1 MRHSLAAFLVFL
13 VVGLTILALETF
25 LLLARF
31 DQFQSQLV
39 QNSKMT
45 LSIAQREAALQRFK
59 LNKDAFEK
67 KAALLLSGFT
77 PEPLAIGPETF
88 GDLFSLG
95 VQISPQEAAGNKGAK
110 IWTYKLSSTS
120 LEYHRLMPAISAL
133 ENQYPLGR
141 FIEIDLR
148 SKSPPFALSPGPIA
162 FTGIFSNLRARQ

>member
-67 KAALLLSGFT
+67 KAALLLSGYT

-110 IWTYKLSSTS
+110 IWTYKLSSTAI
-120 LEYHRLMPAISAL
+120 EYHRLMPAISAL
-133 ENQYPLGR
+133 ENQHPLGR
-141 FIEIDLR
+141 FIEIDLK

-162 FTGIFSNLRARQ
+162 FTGIFSTLRGRQ

>member
-110 IWTYKLSSTS
+110 IWTYKLSSTA

>member
-31 DQFQSQLV
+31 DQFQGQVV

-67 KAALLLSGFT
+67 KAALLLNGYT
-77 PEPLAIGPETF
+77 AEPLAIGPETF

-95 VQISPQEAAGNKGAK
+95 VQISPQETAANKGAK
-110 IWTYKLSSTS
+110 IWTYKLSSTM

>member
-13 VVGLTILALETF
+13 VVGLTIVALEALF
-25 LLLARF
+25 LVARF
-31 DQFQSQLV
+31 DRFQGQIV
-39 QNSKMT
+39 QNSIMT
-45 LSIAQREAALQRFK
+45 LSIAQRQAALQRFR
-59 LNKDAFEK
+59 LNKQAFEN
-67 KAALLLSGFT
+67 KAALLLSGYT

-95 VQISPQEAAGNKGAK
+95 VQISPQEAATNKGAK
-110 IWTYKLSSTS
+110 IWTYRLSSTT

-141 FIEIDLR
+141 FIEVDLK

-162 FTGIFSNLRARQ
+162 FTGIFSTLRGRQ